1 VVRLATRLVIALL
14 VGAVS
19 ACLSLPVAAQQQ
31 ANRTAGAVAEIKDVS
46 GKTIATAELTED
58 LAKVQVALVLPSPSP
73 LTGKHAIHVM
83 EVGRCD
89 PPDFIS
95 AGAIFNPFGKKRG
108 ILASGGAMVGDL
120 PNLTMPL
127 QRYNA
132 PALGASIAPGPGSLF
147 GPRGTSLVIYAN
159 LDDEQTDPDGN
170 SGARIACGVITAA
183 GQATTAGQGVPS
195 GQSSTGGLTFG
206 PALLIAVLGA
216 ALIGAGLF
224 LRRPRRSE

>member
-1 VVRLATRLVIALL
+1 MARRATRGVIALL
-14 VGAVS
+14 VGVVS
-19 ACLSLPVAAQQQ
+19 ACLALPVAAQQQ
-31 ANRTAGAVAEIKDVS
+31 ANRTAGAVAEIRDVG
-46 GKTIATAELTED
+46 GKTIATAELKED
-58 LAKVQVALVLPSPSP
+58 QGKVQVALVLPSPSP
-73 LTGKHAIHVM
+73 LTGKHAIHIM

-89 PPDFIS
+89 PPDFGS
-95 AGAIFNPFGKKRG
+95 AGAIFNPFGKNHG
-108 ILASGGAMVGDL
+108 ILAAGGAMVGDL

-132 PALGASIAPGPGSLF
+132 PALGASIAPGPGSLL
-147 GPRGTSLVIYAN
+147 GSRGTALVIYAN

-183 GQATTAGQGVPS
+183 GQATTAGQVMPS
-195 GQSSTGGLTFG
+195 GQSSTAGFTFG

-224 LRRPRRSE
+224 LRRGRRSA